1 MEKSLMQRMLTQFI
15 ICVCFLLVLATP
27 LFYWLTK
34 NFYAEDMIDI
44 VEAVQQGYP
53 LPGLDL
59 EADILHGILI
69 QFVLIVL
76 ILGLAIVVMIA
87 FISKRLW
94 ASFDQ
99 TLGIVESFKL
109 ENGVVPTI
117 PNSRIKEFNR
127 LNTVLNRLMTNNLR
141 SYQMQK
147 EFTENASHELQTPL
161 AVFRSKL
168 DLLLQQPD
176 ITDRQSKIIQDLYQI
191 SGRISRLSR
200 NLLLLAKM
208 ENNQYNKSEKIDV
221 VDVLKGLRPYLES
234 LSGELVIKWEMQGT
248 PLWIEANSALLESL
262 INNLVVNAIRHNKKG
277 GVIILRIEDKELK
290 IINTSDEEALDA
302 TRIFQRF
309 YHSSSNMKGYGLGL
323 AIVKAICDYHGW
335 SISYSYHEGLHT
347 FSVSFC

>member
-1 MEKSLMQRMLTQFI
+1 MERSLMQRMLTQFI
-15 ICVCFLLVLATP
+15 ICVCILLVLATP

-44 VEAVQQGYP
+44 IEAVKQGNP

-69 QFVLIVL
+69 QFVLIVM
-76 ILGLAIVVMIA
+76 ILGIAIVVMIA

-94 ASFDQ
+94 TSFDR

-109 ENGVVPTI
+109 EDGVVPAI

-127 LNTVLNRLMTNNLR
+127 LNAVLNRLMTNNMR
-141 SYQMQK
+141 SYRMQK

-168 DLLLQQPD
+168 DLLVQQPD
-176 ITDRQSKIIQDLYQI
+176 ITDKQSQIIQDLYQI

-208 ENNQYNKSEKIDV
+208 ENHQYNKSERVDV
-221 VDVLKGLRPYLES
+221 VNVLNGLQPYLES
-234 LSGELVIKWEMQGT
+234 LAGELTIRWEMQT
-248 PLWIEANSALLESL
+248 ESLWIEANYALLESMV
-262 INNLVVNAIRHNKKG
+262 NNLVVNAIRHNKTG
-277 GVIILRIEDKELK
+277 GAIILRVENDALK
-290 IINTSDEEALDA
+290 VINTSDDGALDVN
-302 TRIFQRF
+302 RIFQRF
-309 YHSSSNMKGYGLGL
+309 YHSETDMKGYGLGL

-335 SISYSYHEGLHT
+335 IVSYAYHEGLHT
-347 FSVSFC
+347 FSVSFR